1 MSSSAGKVLIMPKG
15 EYNNSTQYQM
25 LDAVR
30 YNGSLYIA
38 KKTTMGNTP
47 VDGEYWM
54 LSATGQLWG
63 DISGD
68 IANQT
73 DLQNALNAKQNT
85 LTFDSEPTAGSTN
98 PVTSGGIK
106 TALDAKMPNPS
117 GGVAG
122 DVLVKKATGVDWE
135 TLSASD
141 IALGTGTVEDL
152 AGSVATI
159 ELSPALNTYAIGDFL
174 LWNGVL
180 YKVTAHIDAGE
191 NLVVGTNIS
200 AVNVGAEL
208 TSLNNGLTDIEST
221 TIPASS
227 INESITVSTSALRKY
242 GRVAEIYLE
251 GTTTAQISSWAML
264 INGIPSK
271 YRPFSTSNAY
281 SFTVGTNPKM
291 VNFNNTGV
299 LNAPEAIAA
308 NTNIRFHA
316 VYFTAS

>member
-1 MSSSAGKVLIMPKG
+1 MSASAGRVLILLKG
-15 EYNNSTQYQM
+15 EYNSAAQYQM

-38 KKTTMGNTP
+38 KKATSGNTP
-47 VDGEYWM
+47 QDGEYWM
-54 LSATGQLWG
+54 LCATGAEWG
-63 DISGD
+63 DISGN

-73 DLQNALNAKQNT
+73 DLQNALRAKQDT
-85 LTFDSEPTAGSTN
+85 LTFDSTPTESSGN
-98 PVTSGGIK
+98 PVTSAGIK

-122 DVLVKKATGVDWE
+122 DVLVKKATGVDWD

-141 IALGTGTVEDL
+141 VALGTGTVEDL

-159 ELSPALNTYAIGDFL
+159 ELSPALNTYAIGEFL

-208 TSLNNGLTDIEST
+208 TSLNNGLMDVTSYSLSLPSGWSSDFVVCKKVGKTVFISGLL
-221 TIPASS
+221 IAS
-227 INESITVSTSALRKY
+227 
-242 GRVAEIYLE
+242 
-251 GTTTAQISSWAML
+251 TAQTVKMISFPN
-264 INGIPSK
+264 IIPEEIRCPNRIGFAAFDNNADTPLHSFIQGRTITF
-271 YRPFSTSNAY
+271 YRPETTSLTKIEFSLVY
-281 SFTVGTNPKM
+281 S
-291 VNFNNTGV
+291 
-299 LNAPEAIAA
+299 LI
-308 NTNIRFHA
+308 
-316 VYFTAS
+316 